1 MEPIP
6 DDEIPKKKER
16 KKKTMTPEML
26 EQLAIARQKALEV
39 KKALKESDELKIEH
53 AKEKIKKSKT
63 KTKSQKIKEEAEKQ
77 LAEEEAEKEPIVLK
91 EDEPIQEE
99 EKQTGKLI
107 DLASEE
113 AIEKLKKEEGT
124 GTPSPPPPLPSGEG
138 IEVPKME
145 LEVPVKKPKSPKKQ
159 AYLFSSDDSSSD
171 DERVIYVKK
180 RSKKKKEKVY
190 NVENFRPPAGQP
202 VNLYQ
207 RGVPPSLVDAR
218 NGASIFSNRYR

>member
-1 MEPIP
+1 M
-6 DDEIPKKKER
+6 
-16 KKKTMTPEML
+16 
-26 EQLAIARQKALEV
+26 
-39 KKALKESDELKIEH
+39 
-53 AKEKIKKSKT
+53 
-63 KTKSQKIKEEAEKQ
+63 
-77 LAEEEAEKEPIVLK
+77 
-91 EDEPIQEE
+91 
-99 EKQTGKLI
+99 
-107 DLASEE
+107 
-113 AIEKLKKEEGT
+113 KKEEGI

-138 IEVPKME
+138 IEIPKME

-190 NVENFRPPAGQP
+190 NVENFRSPAGQP

-207 RGVPPSLVDAR
+207 RGVPPSLVDVR